1 MGNYKGKFIDKIVE
15 KTIGTYRGEN
25 NGVRFRGQS
34 FLTMEPDPVVFHC
47 DFFGPRGFL
56 SESKTSEPDPVV
68 FLLNLCEPMV
78 FHLKPSFHGFSSSN
92 NLFSHIINSNID

>member
-1 MGNYKGKFIDKIVE
+1 MAICRRGNNRDKSRR
-15 KTIGTYRGEN
+15 KQW
-25 NGVRFRGQS
+25 GQVPWS
-34 FLTMEPDPVVFHC
+34 VFLTMEPDPVVFHC

-68 FLLNLCEPMV
+68 FPLNLCEPMV